1 VKDIAAIHV
10 AATLDPTVTNARI
23 QSWGHPTHWNEVLAV
38 LRELRPTRDFVDDY
52 PETYHI
58 KVSVDQS
65 EALALLRKWTG
76 RNDWIA
82 RRQSIV
88 ENVNTP
94 FLED

>member
-10 AATLDPTVTNARI
+10 AATLDPTVTNARV

-38 LRELRPTRDFVDDY
+38 LRELRPNHDFVDDY

-58 KVSVDQS
+58 SVSVDQS